1 MVFRDFT
8 STVDCP
14 RIANPCYF
22 DRQNYSQPELGYAA
36 QILYKHVSLIMPG
49 IAFSPNILSHVDVD
63 VNRVSAQS
71 VRDALEE
78 VFTHHPR
85 LRSYLFDD
93 DGSVRKHIA
102 VIVNGEPVTDRDFL
116 SDPVGE
122 EDEIFLMQ
130 ALSGG

>member
-1 MVFRDFT
+1 
-8 STVDCP
+8 
-14 RIANPCYF
+14 
-22 DRQNYSQPELGYAA
+22 
-36 QILYKHVSLIMPG
+36 MPG
-49 IAFSPNILSHVDVD
+49 IAFSPNILSHVQVDVD
-63 VNRVSAQS
+63 HVNGQS

-78 VFTHHPR
+78 VFSRHPR

-102 VIVNGEPVTDRDFL
+102 VIVNGEPVKDRKSL
-116 SDPVGE
+116 SDSVRD